1 MVGLMSVHIMWLW
14 GILLMHVP
22 WKRNWCSNSKAPKRV
37 AFFCFFVWMM
47 GCGKILTCDN
57 PMKRNHC
64 SRVALCVGVE
74 VRLWI
79 ISCWPVAYAIWTYMS
94 EFLGSMGFGDEY
106 RWSSSYL
113 DGLVWKNSSFVWNL
127 APIKLTVDILERKES
142 THIWRCG
149 NLGGSTEDVFR

>member
-1 MVGLMSVHIMWLW
+1 
-14 GILLMHVP
+14 MHVP
-22 WKRNWCSNSKAPKRV
+22 WKEFDALTQRLQKGLH
-37 AFFCFFVWMM
+37 FFFFVWMM

-94 EFLGSMGFGDEY
+94 KFLGSMGFGDEY
-106 RWSSSYL
+106 R
-113 DGLVWKNSSFVWNL
+113 
-127 APIKLTVDILERKES
+127 
-142 THIWRCG
+142 
-149 NLGGSTEDVFR
+149 